1 MLHTLVHNVVEP
13 AGYTVLSW
21 LASGGWTEY
30 LRKALSMK
38 PRYIRD
44 KEGMTP
50 LMYSLKIRNH
60 E

>member
-1 MLHTLVHNVVEP
+1 MVEP

-30 LRKALSMK
+30 LRKALLMK